1 MIQVLTRNWWAVLI
15 RGIAAIVFGIL
26 AFTIPGATLFA
37 LVILFG
43 AYALIDGIFAIV
55 AAVRAAEAHTRWMPL
70 AVEGIIGIL
79 IAAITFFYPGIT
91 ALTLVYVIA
100 AWAILTGIF
109 ELFAAFQLRQVV
121 TNEVWLIIAGILS
134 IVFGVIIAIRP
145 GGGALAIVWLI
156 GFYAIV
162 FGIALVALA
171 FRLRSHTV

>member
-26 AFTIPGATLFA
+26 AFIIPGATLFA

-55 AAVRAAEAHTRWMPL
+55 AAVRAAETHTRWMPL

>member
-26 AFTIPGATLFA
+26 AFIIPGATLFA